1 VLAAPTEAAPELRA
15 PRWPRAGWL
24 VPACYLLAAI
34 ALTWFLWPDPAGR
47 APTTTSGTAGISN
60 DVYLTTWSL
69 RYVATALQHGHLPTL
84 VTTALNWP
92 QGANLMWNTS
102 ILLPAIVL
110 APITLLAGPTVS
122 LSILLVLGFAGSAAA
137 MFWVARQWGASA
149 GAAAL
154 AGAFYGFS
162 PAMRVAAE
170 AHYHLQL
177 AFLPPL
183 IIHLALRLVTGRAGS
198 WGRVI
203 RTGIWLGLLV
213 AAQFFIAEELLVD
226 TVVAGVIVILV
237 LALSRPAAVVRGLAS
252 AGAGLAT
259 AAVLALALCGHA
271 LDVQLRGPL
280 TETGSP
286 WHVGRYGNQP
296 SDFVTAPSGML
307 LHGSG
312 FAAYLS
318 NSGQRLVEY
327 FGYLGWPMLILLIL
341 LTVAFWR
348 DLTIRI
354 AGVSFVLLE
363 LLSMGGHR
371 VRIGPWHIQ
380 GSVLPWYW
388 LRHLPVLGQVL
399 PNRLSLLAD
408 GAAALVLALAAD
420 RIWSALRARQDWR
433 RPVIT
438 VTAAA
443 ALAVALVPVLPAA
456 MATAQVPAPPPGW
469 QQVVAGLHL
478 RPGAAV
484 LVLPLDGALTMEMQ
498 AVTGEPISVVG
509 GYCIAPDAAGHAASC
524 ETHAT
529 LTRDQQTTQLR
540 LTSLA
545 SGELIKPSP
554 TTFGK
559 AIRAWRPTAVITTLG
574 GNSDLGHFLLGYFGR
589 PTAHRYA
596 VMGWRLY

>member
-1 VLAAPTEAAPELRA
+1 VLAAPAEATPELHV
-15 PRWPRAGWL
+15 PRWPRARWL
-24 VPACYLLAAI
+24 VPACYLVAAI
-34 ALTWFLWPDPAGR
+34 ALTWFLWPDPASR

-69 RYVATALQHGHLPTL
+69 RYVATALQHGHLPAL

-110 APITLLAGPTVS
+110 TPVTLLAGPTLS
-122 LSILLVLGFAGSAAA
+122 LSIMLVLGFAGSAAA
-137 MFWVARQWGASA
+137 MFWVARQWGASV

-154 AGAFYGFS
+154 AGACYGFS

-183 IIHLALRLVTGRAGS
+183 IIHLVLRLVTGRAAG
-198 WGRVI
+198 WARVI

-226 TVVAGVIVILV
+226 TALAGVIVVLV
-237 LALSRPAAVVRGLAS
+237 LAASRPAAVRRRIIRAS
-252 AGAGLAT
+252 AGLAT
-259 AAVLALALCGHA
+259 AAVLALALCSRA

-286 WHVGRYGNQP
+286 WHVWRYGNQP
-296 SDFVTAPSGML
+296 ADFVTAPAGML

-312 FAAYLS
+312 FTAYLS
-318 NSGQRLVEY
+318 ASGQRLVEY

-341 LTVAFWR
+341 LTAAFWR
-348 DLTIRI
+348 DLAIRI
-354 AGVSFVLLE
+354 AGLSFVLLE
-363 LLSMGGHR
+363 LLSIGGHR
-371 VRIGPWHIQ
+371 VTVGPWHIQ
-380 GSVLPWYW
+380 ASVLPWYW
-388 LRHLPVLGQVL
+388 LRHLPVLGEVL

-408 GAAALVLALAAD
+408 GAAAVVLALAAD
-420 RIWSALRARQDWR
+420 RIWAAVRDRQDWQ
-433 RPVIT
+433 RPAIT
-438 VTAAA
+438 VAAA
-443 ALAVALVPVLPAA
+443 AVLIAALVPVLPAA
-456 MATAQVPAPPPGW
+456 MQTAQVQAPPPGW

-484 LVLPLDGALTMEMQ
+484 LVLPLDGALTMELQ
-498 AVTGEPISVVG
+498 AVTGERISVVG
-509 GYCIAPDAAGHAASC
+509 GYCIAPDPAGHAASC
-524 ETHAT
+524 ETQAT

-540 LTSLA
+540 LSSLA
-545 SGELIKPSP
+545 AGEMIKPSP
-554 TTFGK
+554 TTFGS
-559 AIRAWRPTAVITTLG
+559 AIKAWRPAAVITTLG
-574 GNSDLGHFLLGYFGR
+574 GNSDLGRFLLGYFGK

-596 VMGWRLY
+596 VMGWRLG